1 MIGSTLGPYQ
11 VLSKL
16 GEGGMGEVYRARDT
30 KLNRDVALKL
40 LPEAFAADDDRLAR
54 FEREAQALAALNHP
68 NIAAVYGLEGDGSSA
83 LSGETRSRAIVMEL
97 VEGEDLS
104 ERIARGAM
112 PLDEALP
119 IARQIAGALEAAH
132 EAGIVHRDLKPANI
146 KLRPDGTV
154 KVLDFGL
161 AKALAGPDSGASSS
175 ASALANSPTLTARAT
190 ELGVILGTAAY
201 MAPEQAKG
209 RAVDR
214 RADVWAFG
222 VVLYE
227 MLTGRRAFSGDDVTE
242 VMAAVIRDTPDLGA
256 LPAGT
261 PASVRRLLRRALD
274 KDPRKRLR
282 DMGDA
287 GVELDEAMTGSG
299 SESAPAVQAE
309 GRRGSP
315 VMLAGGAVVLAAMTG
330 LAAWSLKPEPVVEK
344 PITRFAI
351 TLPEDQQLQS
361 YTAPNLAVSPDGR
374 HIAYRA
380 QGRVIL
386 RNLDELEP
394 RDLVEE
400 QGSGVWFSP
409 DSSTVLFGTL
419 AGLSKVP
426 VTGGP
431 TQQVAAAT
439 QVFGADW
446 GADGTIV
453 FADASAIMRV
463 PAVGGVAEAVVSAD
477 RNGSNSGFGVAW
489 PQLLPDGKSLL
500 YTFFDASGVAAVVQ
514 PLAGGDRK
522 VVLPGVGAA
531 RYIATG
537 HLVHGLENRL
547 VAVPFDLSRLE
558 VVGPP
563 VPMPETVYVSG
574 QTYWAQASIAENG
587 TLVHFPRYDVEENLQ
602 LAWVNEDGDTS
613 VALRMPRL
621 YSDVM
626 LSPDGRRAALHLWD
640 EENDVWV
647 ADLVRGGLTRITFTP
662 GEEETPVWSP
672 DGRELAYAASRE
684 SAKRSLFVRPADGS
698 AAAVER
704 EVWSAA
710 EHFHANDWSPDGST
724 LIVEIRRQATAADL
738 VAIDVQTGT
747 ATELLGSAFNEFQ
760 ARLSPD
766 GRWLAYVS
774 DESGRKDVYVQP
786 YPSLDSRVLVSI
798 DGGVE
803 PVWSADGRRLFF
815 RSGTVMAAN
824 VTSTSPLEFGVPEPL
839 FPDRF
844 ARTQGDAH
852 THYDVGP
859 DGRLLMVD
867 NLSNQGTA
875 RRQEIQVVLNWADE
889 LKRLAPAD
897 R

>member
-1 MIGSTLGPYQ
+1 
-11 VLSKL
+11 
-16 GEGGMGEVYRARDT
+16 
-30 KLNRDVALKL
+30 
-40 LPEAFAADDDRLAR
+40 
-54 FEREAQALAALNHP
+54 
-68 NIAAVYGLEGDGSSA
+68 
-83 LSGETRSRAIVMEL
+83 
-97 VEGEDLS
+97 
-104 ERIARGAM
+104 
-112 PLDEALP
+112 
-119 IARQIAGALEAAH
+119 
-132 EAGIVHRDLKPANI
+132 
-146 KLRPDGTV
+146 
-154 KVLDFGL
+154 
-161 AKALAGPDSGASSS
+161 
-175 ASALANSPTLTARAT
+175 
-190 ELGVILGTAAY
+190 
-201 MAPEQAKG
+201 
-209 RAVDR
+209 
-214 RADVWAFG
+214 
-222 VVLYE
+222 
-227 MLTGRRAFSGDDVTE
+227 MLTGRRAFGGDDVTE

-299 SESAPAVQAE
+299 SESAPAVEAE

-315 VMLAGGAVVLAAMTG
+315 VLFAGGAVVLAAIAG
-330 LAAWSLKPEPVVEK
+330 LGAWLLKPEPVVVK
-344 PITRFAI
+344 TITRFAI

-374 HIAYRA
+374 HLAYRA

-394 RDLVEE
+394 RVLVEE
-400 QGSGVWFSP
+400 QGTGVWFSP

-419 AGLSKVP
+419 AGLSKIP

-439 QVFGADW
+439 QIFGADW
-446 GADGTIV
+446 GSDGTIV

-463 PAVGGVAEAVVSAD
+463 PAVGGAPEAVVSAD
-477 RNGSNSGFGVAW
+477 RGDGASGAFGVAW
-489 PQLLPDGKSLL
+489 PQLLPDGTSLL
-500 YTFFDASGVAAVVQ
+500 YTIFDATGVAAVVQ
-514 PLAGGDRK
+514 PLTGGERK
-522 VVLPGVGAA
+522 VLLPGVGAA
-531 RYIATG
+531 RYVATG
-537 HLVHGLENRL
+537 HLVYGLENRL
-547 VAVPFDLSRLE
+547 VAVPFDLARLE
-558 VVGPP
+558 VVGPA

-587 TLVHFPRYDVEENLQ
+587 TLAHFPRYDVEENLQ

-613 VALRMPRL
+613 AALRMSRL
-621 YSDVM
+621 YSDIM

-684 SAKRSLFVRPADGS
+684 AGKRSLFVRPADGS

-704 EVWSAA
+704 EVWSTA
-710 EHFHANDWSPDGST
+710 EHFHVNDWSPDGST

-747 ATELLGSAFNEFQ
+747 ATDLLGSAFNEFQ

-786 YPSLDSRVLVSI
+786 YPSLDARVLVSI

-803 PVWSADGRRLFF
+803 PVWSAEGRRLFF
-815 RSGTVMAAN
+815 RSDTVMAAN

-867 NLSNQGTA
+867 NLSSRGTG

-889 LKRLAPAD
+889 LKRLAPPD